1 MQFANKMKRPIFI
14 ALLSC
19 LFNLA
24 CTHNNTPDVAN
35 IKVDLKP
42 THFEKLVYAIDTNH
56 TMEGLLKL
64 QSKHPA
70 FTDRYTYDLLGW
82 HLLLNKNNDTL
93 QKYLHHF
100 LTYKDFTNL
109 NNSVQ
114 QKFADTKKEDAA
126 LTQMIQYIKYY
137 LPKYKVPRLYYFNTG
152 LNMYSTITDD
162 SIIGVGLDMYL
173 GKDFEF
179 YPAIQLPKYQLEKC
193 DIKYMPASMAR
204 TIFDDLFVFS
214 PEGKDLL
221 SIMIQ
226 NGKALFFIDKVL
238 PQTADE
244 IKIGYSKEHLAWCS
258 KNEAMAYN
266 MLIENKLLFE
276 TDLQKT
282 MRYVLE
288 GPSSQGLPSECPG
301 NIGSYLG
308 WQIVKKY
315 MAKHSEITLEQLCTM
330 PIDANKILEESGYK
344 PR

>member
-1 MQFANKMKRPIFI
+1 MQFANKMKRIIFI
-14 ALLSC
+14 TLISC
-19 LFNLA
+19 IIIA
-24 CTHNNTPDVAN
+24 GCKQNNAPDVSN
-35 IKVDLKP
+35 IKVDLHP
-42 THFEKLVYAIDTNH
+42 IRYDKLIYTIDSNQVI
-56 TMEGLLKL
+56 EGLRNLKNI
-64 QSKHPA
+64 HPG

-82 HLLLNKNNDTL
+82 HLMLNNNNDTL
-93 QKYLHHF
+93 AKYLHHF

-109 NNSVQ
+109 NATVQ
-114 QKFADTKKEDAA
+114 SKFADTKKEDAA
-126 LTQMIQYIKYY
+126 LTQMVQYIKYY
-137 LPKYKVPRLYYFNTG
+137 LPKYKVPRLYYFNSG

-179 YPAIQLPKYQLEKC
+179 YPAIQLPKYQIEKC

-204 TIFDDLFVFS
+204 TIFDDLFIFS

-221 SIMIQ
+221 TIMIH
-226 NGKALFFIDKVL
+226 NGKALYFMDKVL
-238 PQTADE
+238 PEMQDE
-244 IKIGYSKEHLAWCS
+244 IKIGYTKEQLEWCN

-315 MAKHSEITLEQLCTM
+315 MALHTETTLEQLCTM